1 MDFEFGFT
9 KGAHFIP
16 AFQAFVADNGM
27 PGVRL
32 TKEDGSFVDVFFSN
46 PGTQELQ
53 RQLSLALQMASSSSR
68 SQH

>member
-1 MDFEFGFT
+1 MAIEFGST

-16 AFQAFVADNGM
+16 SFRAFVADNGM

-32 TKEDGSFVDVFFSN
+32 TKEDGLFVDVFFSS
-46 PGTQELQ
+46 PGIQELQ
-53 RQLSLALQMASSSSR
+53 KQLALAIQMATSSLR